1 MNHNYLQKLC
11 FLSLILAALNTVPM
25 LTYAQTI
32 AKKSSAAHAKPVEDI
47 YFNADGRVVPPTSS
61 LAATQVSAKSIGRVL
76 SLLFDSARV
85 NLQTE
90 TDPLAASWTGTI
102 TVPVNSTAKPK
113 PKSYVQDVRGS
124 VTKAADAR
132 VVIVFEFA
140 GKSSI
145 VEFPYGKKHDG
156 DITRRFVSLNSAL
169 PAGNYTASIWIFAE
183 RRNSKSALL
192 VDIDS
197 IDITAR

>member
-1 MNHNYLQKLC
+1 MNHTYLQKLC

-25 LTYAQTI
+25 LTYAQAI
-32 AKKSSAAHAKPVEDI
+32 AKKPSAAHAKPVEDI

-90 TDPLAASWTGTI
+90 ADPLAASWTGTI
-102 TVPVNSTAKPK
+102 TVPVNSTAKA
-113 PKSYVQDVRGS
+113 KSYVQDVRGS
-124 VTKAADAR
+124 VTKAADTR

-140 GKSSI
+140 GRSSI
-145 VEFPYGKKHDG
+145 VEFPYGKKHNG
-156 DITRRFVSLNSAL
+156 DITRRFVSLNRAL
-169 PAGNYTASIWIFAE
+169 SSGNYTASIWIFAE

>member
-1 MNHNYLQKLC
+1 MNHTYLQKLC
-11 FLSLILAALNTVPM
+11 SLSLILAAINTVPM
-25 LTYAQTI
+25 LTYAQAI
-32 AKKSSAAHAKPVEDI
+32 AKKPSAAHAKPVKDT
-47 YFNADGRVVPPTSS
+47 YFNADGRVVPTTSS
-61 LAATQVSAKSIGRVL
+61 LAATQVSATSAGRVL

-102 TVPVNSTAKPK
+102 TVPVNSTAKA
-113 PKSYVQDVRGS
+113 KSYVQDVRGS
-124 VTKAADAR
+124 VTKAADTR

-140 GKSSI
+140 GRSSI
-145 VEFPYGKKHDG
+145 VEFPYGKKHNG
-156 DITRRFVSLNSAL
+156 DITRRFVSLNTAL
-169 PAGNYTASIWIFAE
+169 SSGNYTASIWIFAE

>member
-1 MNHNYLQKLC
+1 MNHTYLQKLC
-11 FLSLILAALNTVPM
+11 FLSLILAALNTLPM
-25 LTYAQTI
+25 LTYAQAI
-32 AKKSSAAHAKPVEDI
+32 AKKPSAAHAKPVKDT
-47 YFNADGRVVPPTSS
+47 YFNADGRVVPTTSS
-61 LAATQVSAKSIGRVL
+61 LAATQVSATSAGRVL

-102 TVPVNSTAKPK
+102 TVPVNSTAKA
-113 PKSYVQDVRGS
+113 KSYVQDVRGS
-124 VTKAADAR
+124 VTKAADTR

-140 GKSSI
+140 GRSSI
-145 VEFPYGKKHDG
+145 VEFPYGKKHNG
-156 DITRRFVSLNSAL
+156 DITRRFVSLNTAL
-169 PAGNYTASIWIFAE
+169 SSGNYTASIWIFAE

>member
-1 MNHNYLQKLC
+1 
-11 FLSLILAALNTVPM
+11 M

-90 TDPLAASWTGTI
+90 ADPLAASWTGTI
-102 TVPVNSTAKPK
+102 TVPVNSTAKA
-113 PKSYVQDVRGS
+113 KSYVQDVRGS
-124 VTKAADAR
+124 VTKAADTR

-140 GKSSI
+140 GRSSI
-145 VEFPYGKKHDG
+145 VEFPYGKKHNG
-156 DITRRFVSLNSAL
+156 DITRRFVSLNSPL

-197 IDITAR
+197 IDINAR

>member
-1 MNHNYLQKLC
+1 
-11 FLSLILAALNTVPM
+11 
-25 LTYAQTI
+25 
-32 AKKSSAAHAKPVEDI
+32 
-47 YFNADGRVVPPTSS
+47 
-61 LAATQVSAKSIGRVL
+61 VSAKSIGRVL

-90 TDPLAASWTGTI
+90 ADPLAASWTGTI
-102 TVPVNSTAKPK
+102 TVPVNSTAKA
-113 PKSYVQDVRGS
+113 KSYVQDVRGS
-124 VTKAADAR
+124 VTKAADTR

-140 GKSSI
+140 GRSSI
-145 VEFPYGKKHDG
+145 VEFPYGKKHNG
-156 DITRRFVSLNSAL
+156 DITRRFVSLNRAL
-169 PAGNYTASIWIFAE
+169 SSGNYTASIWIFAE

>member
-1 MNHNYLQKLC
+1 MNHNYLQKL
-11 FLSLILAALNTVPM
+11 FSLLLILAALYTIPS
-25 LTYAQTI
+25 LTYAQAK
-32 AKKSSAAHAKPVEDI
+32 AKKPSAAHAKPADV

-61 LAATQVSAKSIGRVL
+61 LAAAQVSATSAGRVL

-102 TVPVNSTAKPK
+102 TVPVNPTAKPK

>member
-1 MNHNYLQKLC
+1 MNHTYLQKLC
-11 FLSLILAALNTVPM
+11 FLSLILAALNTLPM
-25 LTYAQTI
+25 LTYAQAI
-32 AKKSSAAHAKPVEDI
+32 AKKPSAAHAKPVKDT
-47 YFNADGRVVPPTSS
+47 YFNADGRVVPTTSS
-61 LAATQVSAKSIGRVL
+61 LAATQVSATSAGRVL

-102 TVPVNSTAKPK
+102 TVPVNSTAKA
-113 PKSYVQDVRGS
+113 KSYVQDVRGS
-124 VTKAADAR
+124 VTKAADTR

-140 GKSSI
+140 GRSSI
-145 VEFPYGKKHDG
+145 VEFPYGKKHNG
-156 DITRRFVSLNSAL
+156 DITRRFVSLNPAL
-169 PAGNYTASIWIFAE
+169 SSGNYTASIWIFAE

>member
-1 MNHNYLQKLC
+1 MNHTYLQKLC

-32 AKKSSAAHAKPVEDI
+32 AKISSAAHAKPVEDI

-90 TDPLAASWTGTI
+90 ADPLAASWTGTI
-102 TVPVNSTAKPK
+102 TVPVNSTAKA
-113 PKSYVQDVRGS
+113 KSYVQDVRGS
-124 VTKAADAR
+124 VTKAADTR

-140 GKSSI
+140 GRSSI
-145 VEFPYGKKHDG
+145 VEFPYGKKHNG
-156 DITRRFVSLNSAL
+156 DITRRFVSLNRAL
-169 PAGNYTASIWIFAE
+169 SSGNYTASIWIFAE

>member
-1 MNHNYLQKLC
+1 MNHTYLQKLC

-32 AKKSSAAHAKPVEDI
+32 AKKPSAAHAKPVEDI

-90 TDPLAASWTGTI
+90 ADPLAASWTGTI
-102 TVPVNSTAKPK
+102 TVPVNSTAKA
-113 PKSYVQDVRGS
+113 KSYVQDVRGS
-124 VTKAADAR
+124 VTKAADTR

-140 GKSSI
+140 GRSSI
-145 VEFPYGKKHDG
+145 VEFPYGKKHNG
-156 DITRRFVSLNSAL
+156 DITRRFVSLNRAL
-169 PAGNYTASIWIFAE
+169 SSGNYTASIWIFAE

>member
-1 MNHNYLQKLC
+1 MNHNYLQKL
-11 FLSLILAALNTVPM
+11 FSLLLILAALYTIPS
-25 LTYAQTI
+25 LTYAQAK
-32 AKKSSAAHAKPVEDI
+32 AKKTSAAHAKPADVC
-47 YFNADGRVVPPTSS
+47 FNADGRVVPPTSS
-61 LAATQVSAKSIGRVL
+61 LAAAQVSATSAGRVL

>member
-1 MNHNYLQKLC
+1 MNHTYLQKLC

-25 LTYAQTI
+25 LTYAQAI
-32 AKKSSAAHAKPVEDI
+32 AKKPSAAHAKPVEDI

-90 TDPLAASWTGTI
+90 ADPLAASWTGTI
-102 TVPVNSTAKPK
+102 TVPVNSTAKA
-113 PKSYVQDVRGS
+113 KSYVQDVRGS

-145 VEFPYGKKHDG
+145 VEFPFGKKHDG